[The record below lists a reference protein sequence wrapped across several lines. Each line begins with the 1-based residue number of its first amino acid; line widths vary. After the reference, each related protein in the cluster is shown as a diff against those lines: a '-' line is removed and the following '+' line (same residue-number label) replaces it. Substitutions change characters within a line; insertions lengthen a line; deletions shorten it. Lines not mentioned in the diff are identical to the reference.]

1 MPSGKNWMY
10 FLYINLAFGI
20 YIAGVFYF
28 NQMNEIK
35 DNWSNYRCNPLYMP
49 LADDINSNFAYCVQN
64 SMSSLMGFILE
75 PITYITSSLS
85 EMGGGLMNEINMVR
99 AMFSKIRNLFSSIIE
114 SVFGIFL
121 NLVIEFQKIIISM
134 KDLFG
139 KAIGILTTLL
149 FTINGSIKT
158 MQSAWNGPAGQL
170 IRALGACFHP
180 DTKVKLS
187 NGNEVFMKDLNLGD
201 KLESGSIVRSF
212 IKIQNYKKE
221 PLYKIKSNDQNIYVT
236 GSHFVY
242 DKSSHNFIPV
252 KDYEK
257 AILTDKISD
266 WFVCLVTSDNKI
278 SIQDEIFWDWEDDHF
293 SINYYNKYLSQLKN
307 SNLYYRC
314 KKQMG

>member
-1 MPSGKNWMY
+1 
-10 FLYINLAFGI
+10 
-20 YIAGVFYF
+20 
-28 NQMNEIK
+28 
-35 DNWSNYRCNPLYMP
+35 
-49 LADDINSNFAYCVQN
+49 
-64 SMSSLMGFILE
+64 
-75 PITYITSSLS
+75 
-85 EMGGGLMNEINMVR
+85 MGGGLMNEINMVR

-149 FTINGSIKT
+149 FTINGSIKI

-242 DKSSHNFIPV
+242 DKSSHNFIHV
-252 KDYEK
+252 KDYGK

-293 SINYYNKYLSQLKN
+293 SINYYNKYLSQLK
-307 SNLYYRC
+307 
-314 KKQMG
+314 K